1 MFHFKSFFVFF
12 FFLLLFFCFGLFQ
25 SNTWWTRFIQSTI
38 EQTDDNSSYQTLL
51 LSLYLTQTL
60 QEKSWKE
67 DFRGRAK
74 IPSGYAG
81 VECHWYLPK
90 QTCVSTPRQ
99 PLVLLQGGNISS
111 SSSPP
116 FQQWLLRKHSCQ
128 TPSQPCVFTERGGQA
143 ENLLFFF
150 FFFPLLLCDFLASS
164 PLCMR
169 KRKRK
174 DELHPVLLL
183 VSITVHTRIPVE
195 LLHVQVIL
203 PSTLAAGL
211 SQSCGC

>member
-1 MFHFKSFFVFF
+1 MQVWSATGTSPSKPVCPLHASPSC
-12 FFLLLFFCFGLFQ
+12 FCREGTFPVPPPHLC
-25 SNTWWTRFIQSTI
+25 SSDCSENTRAKHP
-38 EQTDDNSSYQTLL
+38 
-51 LSLYLTQTL
+51 LSLVCSQSEVDKL
-60 QEKSWKE
+60 
-67 DFRGRAK
+67 K
-74 IPSGYAG
+74 IS
-81 VECHWYLPK
+81 
-90 QTCVSTPRQ
+90 
-99 PLVLLQGGNISS
+99 
-111 SSSPP
+111 
-116 FQQWLLRKHSCQ
+116 
-128 TPSQPCVFTERGGQA
+128 
-143 ENLLFFF
+143 FFF

-164 PLCMR
+164 PLCVR